1 MQISTLMVLS
11 SHADIYSN
19 GFPLDIFPDS
29 SLPTCRYLSRWFS
42 PHLQISIQMV
52 LSPPPDIYPDGSLP
66 TSRYLPRW
74 FSPYSKYLSRWF
86 SPHLQ
91 IQGTRFSALLQI
103 SDFPNSVFS
112 PPADMYSY
120 GSLSLLAAIF
130 NNRFSPPADI
140 TKSERVS
147 QNRLYGDGKSRLF
160 SSK

>member
-1 MQISTLMVLS
+1 MQISIQMVFPSISSQIVLS
-11 SHADIYSN
+11 PPADIY
-19 GFPLDIFPDS
+19 PDG
-29 SLPTCRYLSRWFS
+29 SLPTSRY
-42 PHLQISIQMV
+42 HLQMVLFPSIQMV